1 MSEFYIALII
11 VAFIATAI
19 GWTIGWTTGNSDADK
34 EKGKIDEEME
44 FLEETNN
51 LITTE
56 DINLINAENNLNLL
70 LDIEFG
76 KLNSAKSLLVDN
88 LRQYYKTTSESIS
101 DHLATDAEKDL
112 IDKIN
117 NLAKADKNLQRVIR

>member
-1 MSEFYIALII
+1 MGEYYLVLAIVALIA
-11 VAFIATAI
+11 VAI
-19 GWTIGWTTGNSDADK
+19 GWTIGNKNAHQEKDK
-34 EKGKIDEEME
+34 ANEEME

-76 KLNSAKSLLVDN
+76 KLNSAKKLLIDN
-88 LRQYYKTTSESIS
+88 LRQYYINTKESIS
-101 DHLATDAEKDL
+101 DELASHDEKEL
-112 IDKIN
+112 IERIE
-117 NLAKADKNLQRVIR
+117 NLAKADKNLQKVIR